1 MSFTFSK
8 IKVPMLIVN
17 TCFQYPTSALHT
29 PNKGKG
35 FRSRFFDS
43 TSKDHLLK

>member
-29 PNKGKG
+29 PTKEKA
-35 FRSRFFDS
+35 SDLDS
-43 TSKDHLLK
+43 LTPP